1 MAIFLQVTLL
11 LPRSPRCIRKL
22 IWDNRGQ
29 RQKGEEEGVR
39 EDGERKIG
47 GEKGGKDE
55 GEATEQKL
63 FLQILSTDF

>member
-11 LPRSPRCIRKL
+11 FPRSPRCIREL

-39 EDGERKIG
+39 EGGERKIG
-47 GEKGGKDE
+47 GEKGGRTKGKPE
-55 GEATEQKL
+55 SRNL
-63 FLQILSTDF
+63 FSKCY